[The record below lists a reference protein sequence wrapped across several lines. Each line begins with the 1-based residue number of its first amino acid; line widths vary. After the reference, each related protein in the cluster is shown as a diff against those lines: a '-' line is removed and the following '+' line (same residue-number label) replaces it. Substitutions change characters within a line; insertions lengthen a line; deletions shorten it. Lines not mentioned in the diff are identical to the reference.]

1 MTDNKPNRLDEDH
14 FDYQTTKA
22 GKVLIYWDG
31 KHIKTLSGK
40 HAQKFLTQIEGLDG
54 AEEQLVLARVT
65 GNFKRGN
72 EREGKNKRR

>member
-1 MTDNKPNRLDEDH
+1 MPQEKPNRLEEDQ
-14 FDYQTTKA
+14 FDYQVTKDN
-22 GKVLIYWDG
+22 KVLIYFHN

-40 HAQKFLTQIEGLDG
+40 HAHKFIAQIDGLSG
-54 AEEQLVLARVT
+54 ADEQLVLARVT